1 MQEMDVIEIMVAEM
15 EVSTV
20 KMIGSS
26 VIVGGGQQKNVVAAE
41 CRNRDSDYQNP
52 RAIFVRNFF
61 CHEDPMMQEIVYD
74 IEHMMAQEDGCSSY
88 LMLCSCKTGKT
99 IVTL

>member
-26 VIVGGGQQKNVVAAE
+26 VIGKMKE
-41 CRNRDSDYQNP
+41 LEDDHLE
-52 RAIFVRNFF
+52 FVKAYEYTHLSNTSKS
-61 CHEDPMMQEIVYD
+61 
-74 IEHMMAQEDGCSSY
+74 IEKA
-88 LMLCSCKTGKT
+88 
-99 IVTL
+99 